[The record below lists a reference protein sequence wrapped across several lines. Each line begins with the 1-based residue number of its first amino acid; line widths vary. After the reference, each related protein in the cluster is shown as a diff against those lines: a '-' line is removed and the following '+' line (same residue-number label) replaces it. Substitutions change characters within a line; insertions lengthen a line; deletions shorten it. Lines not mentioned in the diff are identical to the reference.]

1 MPQQLDRPGTFRGL
15 PLEWGVSETR
25 NKFPQFVTKIRVME
39 FYDEAGELTENK
51 EPGWVAWDY
60 DMEIT
65 AFLCLYTQKDGQ
77 WKELMSVDQIKKA
90 LAWDGLSF
98 ESLANGK
105 YGDTMILF
113 RVESETYE
121 GKDRLKVQWIDK
133 ADASPIRQL
142 QKYGPEKVK
151 AMDAVFAGV
160 LKGAAPSPAKAP
172 ASAPGAGPKAG
183 PAVPPKGK
191 PGPKPKAAASAA
203 APSTATKPP
212 AGAPA
217 PAPRAPSVPPS
228 STVAP
233 SDPMTKDQ
241 AWEACSTMKAQTV
254 TDEKLAEVWI
264 AEATKIGKAEDQFT
278 PADWAALKDAV
289 VAATGVF

>member
-1 MPQQLDRPGTFRGL
+1 MSQQLDRPGTFRGL
-15 PLEWGVSETR
+15 PLDWGVSETR
-25 NKFPQFVTKIRVME
+25 NKYPQFVSKIKAME
-39 FYDEAGELTENK
+39 FYDETGELTENK

-77 WKELMSVDQIKKA
+77 WVELMSVDQCKKA
-90 LAWDGLSF
+90 LGWDGLSF
-98 ESLANGK
+98 ETLANGN
-105 YGDTMILF
+105 YAETMILF
-113 RVESETYE
+113 RVESENYE

-133 ADASPIRQL
+133 ADANPIRQL
-142 QKYGPEKVK
+142 PKYDATKLKGLSEK
-151 AMDAVFAGV
+151 FAGV

-191 PGPKPKAAASAA
+191 PGPKPKAKCVACQGTGKASNGQPCPICNA
-203 APSTATKPP
+203 APSGP
-212 AGAPA
+212 
-217 PAPRAPSVPPS
+217 PSVSTPP
-228 STVAP
+228 TTMP
-233 SDPMTKDQ
+233 ETKDL
-241 AWEACSTMKAQTV
+241 AWAACESLKAATV

-278 PADWAALKDAV
+278 PSDWKTLKDAV
-289 VAATGVF
+289 LAQVAIF

>member
-1 MPQQLDRPGTFRGL
+1 MSNQLDRPGTFRGL
-15 PLEWGVSETR
+15 PLDWGVSETK
-25 NKFPQFVTKIRVME
+25 NKFPQFVSKLKAME
-39 FYDEAGELTENK
+39 FYDETGELNGG

-77 WKELMSVDQIKKA
+77 WVELMSVDQLKKA

-105 YGDTMILF
+105 YDKTMILF
-113 RVESETYE
+113 RVEDEEFE
-121 GKDRLKVQWIDK
+121 GKHRLKVQWIDK
-133 ADASPIRQL
+133 ADANPIRQL
-142 QKYGPEKVK
+142 PKYDATKLKGLSEK
-151 AMDAVFAGV
+151 FAGV

-191 PGPKPKAAASAA
+191 PGPKPKGTPAA

-212 AGAPA
+212 ASPA
-217 PAPRAPSVPPS
+217 PAPSAPSGNLPPKTLPPS
-228 STVAP
+228 TTP
-233 SDPMTKDQ
+233 ETKDS
-241 AWEACSTMKAQTV
+241 AWAAVDSMRAKTV

-278 PADWAALKDAV
+278 PDDWTTLKNAV
-289 VAATGVF
+289 YAQTAIF

>member
-1 MPQQLDRPGTFRGL
+1 MSQQLDRPGTFRGL
-15 PLEWGVSETR
+15 PLDWGVSETR
-25 NKFPQFVTKIRVME
+25 NKYPQFVSKLKAME
-39 FYDEAGELTENK
+39 FYDETGELNGG

-60 DMEIT
+60 DQEIT

-77 WKELMSVDQIKKA
+77 WVELMSVDQLKKA

-105 YGDTMILF
+105 YGETMILF
-113 RVESETYE
+113 RVESENYE

-133 ADASPIRQL
+133 ADANPIRQL
-142 QKYGPEKVK
+142 PKYDATKLKGLSEK
-151 AMDAVFAGV
+151 FAGV
-160 LKGAAPSPAKAP
+160 LKRAAPSPAKAP

-183 PAVPPKGK
+183 PAAPPKGK
-191 PGPKPKAAASAA
+191 PGPKPKGTPAA

-217 PAPRAPSVPPS
+217 PAPRAPSGPPS

-233 SDPMTKDQ
+233 SAPMTKDQ

-289 VAATGVF
+289 VAVTGVF

>member
-1 MPQQLDRPGTFRGL
+1 MSQQLDRPGTFRGL
-15 PLEWGVSETR
+15 PLDWGVSETR
-25 NKFPQFVTKIRVME
+25 NKYPQFVSKLKAME
-39 FYDEAGELTENK
+39 FYDETGELNGG

-60 DMEIT
+60 DQEIT

-77 WKELMSVDQIKKA
+77 WVELMSVDQLKKA

-105 YGDTMILF
+105 YGETMILF
-113 RVESETYE
+113 RVESENYE

-133 ADASPIRQL
+133 ADANPIRQL
-142 QKYGPEKVK
+142 PKYDATKLKGLSEK
-151 AMDAVFAGV
+151 FAGV

-183 PAVPPKGK
+183 PAAPPKGK
-191 PGPKPKAAASAA
+191 PGPKPKGTPAA

-217 PAPRAPSVPPS
+217 PAPRAPSGPPS

-233 SDPMTKDQ
+233 SAPMTKDQ

-278 PADWAALKDAV
+278 PSDWKTLKDAV
-289 VAATGVF
+289 LAQVAIF

>member
-1 MPQQLDRPGTFRGL
+1 MSQQLDRPGTFRGL
-15 PLEWGVSETR
+15 PLDWGVSETR
-25 NKFPQFVTKIRVME
+25 NKYPQFVSKLKAME
-39 FYDEAGELTENK
+39 FYDETGELNGG

-60 DMEIT
+60 DQEIT

-77 WKELMSVDQIKKA
+77 WVELMSVDQLKKA

-105 YGDTMILF
+105 YGETMILF
-113 RVESETYE
+113 RVESENYE

-133 ADASPIRQL
+133 ADANPIRQL
-142 QKYGPEKVK
+142 PKYDATKLKGLSEK
-151 AMDAVFAGV
+151 FAGV

-183 PAVPPKGK
+183 PAAPPKGK
-191 PGPKPKAAASAA
+191 PGPKPKGTPAA

-233 SDPMTKDQ
+233 SAPMTKDQ

>member
-1 MPQQLDRPGTFRGL
+1 MSQQLDRPGTFRGL
-15 PLEWGVSETR
+15 PLDWGVSETR
-25 NKFPQFVTKIRVME
+25 NKYPQFVSKLKAME
-39 FYDEAGELTENK
+39 FYDETGELNGG

-60 DMEIT
+60 DQEIT

-77 WKELMSVDQIKKA
+77 WVELMSVDQLKKA

-105 YGDTMILF
+105 YGETMILF
-113 RVESETYE
+113 RVESENYE

-133 ADASPIRQL
+133 ADANPIRQL
-142 QKYGPEKVK
+142 PKYDATKLKGLSEK
-151 AMDAVFAGV
+151 FAGV
-160 LKGAAPSPAKAP
+160 LKRAAPSPAKAP

-183 PAVPPKGK
+183 PAAPPKGK
-191 PGPKPKAAASAA
+191 PGPKPKGTPAA

-233 SDPMTKDQ
+233 SAPMTKDQ